1 MKPTEEQI
9 SKELHGFIEPDSC
22 WHIWIRQE
30 EGKERFKC
38 HKCGI
43 TFYERKGDYN
53 PDYFTEKGFWTVL
66 DFMKEK
72 HPEGLKALLHH
83 GNKQY
88 YIGYIGGGVNIE
100 RVIER
105 IDYKTFPEQVYD
117 FLKEREK

>member
-1 MKPTEEQI
+1 MEGIKMNPTEEQI
-9 SKELHGFIEPDSC
+9 CKELHGFIEPDGC
-22 WHIWIRQE
+22 WHIINE
-30 EGKERFKC
+30 AEYPDESCKKC
-38 HKCGI
+38 
-43 TFYERKGDYN
+43 RKVCPPDN
-53 PDYFTEKGFWTVL
+53 PDYFTKEGFWTVL

-105 IDYKTFPEQVYD
+105 IDYKTFAREVLM
-117 FLKEREK
+117 FLKEGEK